1 MFSVTYNWTRKSCDN
16 LCVCQIG
23 GIPKCGFIHVSVTYY
38 KTRISQYLRKTRQ
51 TTVKN
56 MEKHV
61 HEIWRVVAKE

>member
-16 LCVCQIG
+16 LCICQIG
-23 GIPKCGFIHVSVTYY
+23 GIPKYDFIHVSVTCY
-38 KTRISQYLRKTRQ
+38 KTRQ

-61 HEIWRVVAKE
+61 HEIWREVAKE